1 MIIVNSLINT
11 NEYRVEVTDDEIC
24 INPRYVWN
32 KKIR

>member
-11 NEYRVEVTDDEIC
+11 NEYRVEVKDDEIC
-24 INPRYVWN
+24 INPWYVWY